1 MKIFLVVILVWL
13 LCGFISTVIYYV
25 PIIRGNEFRSCNFND
40 FYEMCLFFFLF
51 GVFGLIIMLNLV
63 YDRFIRKREFCLLQK
78 LVYKIANIG
87 VKKNNREDS
96 DD

>member
-1 MKIFLVVILVWL
+1 MKIFLVILVWL

-40 FYEMCLFFFLF
+40 FGEMCLFFFIF
-51 GVFGLIIMLNLV
+51 GVFGLIVMLNFA

-87 VKKNNREDS
+87 VKRNNREDS
-96 DD
+96 DN